1 MPYIEVKTR
10 KKIGL
15 TLAREIVNK
24 GSISAIL
31 TIGRITD
38 KAKKLFDE
46 YDIAYAENVPV
57 KEFMESEAKEED

>member
-24 GSISAIL
+24 GSISAVL
-31 TIGRITD
+31 TTGRITD
-38 KAKKLFDE
+38 KAKKLFDD
-46 YDIAYAENVPV
+46 YDIAYAENVPE
-57 KEFMESEAKEED
+57 KEFMKSAAQEDG

>member
-15 TLAREIVNK
+15 TLEKKIVNK
-24 GSISAIL
+24 GNISAVL
-31 TIGRITD
+31 TTGEITD

-46 YDIAYAENVPV
+46 NDIA
-57 KEFMESEAKEED
+57 

>member
-15 TLAREIVNK
+15 TLARKIVQK
-24 GSISAIL
+24 GNISAVL
-31 TIGRITD
+31 TTGEITD

-46 YDIAYAENVPV
+46 NDIAYAENIPDR
-57 KEFMESEAKEED
+57 EFMSCESEED

>member
-15 TLAREIVNK
+15 TLEKKIVNK
-24 GSISAIL
+24 ANISAVL
-31 TIGRITD
+31 TTGEITD

-46 YDIAYAENVPV
+46 NDIPMQKIFPIANL
-57 KEFMESEAKEED
+57 